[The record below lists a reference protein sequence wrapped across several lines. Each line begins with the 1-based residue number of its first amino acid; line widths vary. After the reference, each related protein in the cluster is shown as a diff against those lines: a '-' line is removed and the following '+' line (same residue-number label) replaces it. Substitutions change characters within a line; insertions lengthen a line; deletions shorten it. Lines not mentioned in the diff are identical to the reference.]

1 MNELL
6 TTSGFL
12 STIAG
17 LFILEFFGF
26 SIAQL
31 FGFYTIVKE
40 RESKVY
46 VLFGDIVGVV
56 SDPGIH
62 FLWFELGWRAFF
74 VNWLGKRY
82 LLDTRIDQCYIRSIP
97 VNSEEGTPMGIGVW
111 YEMFIT
117 DPAAY
122 IFKNVDPEGSLSAN
136 VHNATIKRLSNLPMT
151 EMLSNRHTMSRI
163 VSAEVTPESKEWGY
177 SLGSVYIRKVHFR
190 DVQMIKQ
197 IEEKVV
203 NRLRQVTSAIKQD
216 GVNQVNVIG
225 SKAEKEAAVEFAKA
239 TMVRPQIV
247 GDALREIS
255 VDPKVLMTMFDI
267 LETQKIIEGEA
278 DVTILPEGSST
289 ALLPELLVARSKK

>member
-1 MNELL
+1 MINQDIFIITLGTFIALL
-6 TTSGFL
+6 AIEFV
-12 STIAG
+12 
-17 LFILEFFGF
+17 LFPILR
-26 SIAQL
+26 L
-31 FGFYTIVKE
+31 FGFYTIVQE
-40 RESKVY
+40 REAKVY

-56 SDPGIH
+56 ADPGIH
-62 FLWFELGWRAFF
+62 FLWFEIGWRAFF
-74 VNWLGKRY
+74 VNWLGRMY
-82 LLDTRIDQCYIRSIP
+82 LRDTRIDQLYLRSIP

-117 DPAAY
+117 DPVAH

-151 EMLSNRHTMSRI
+151 EMLSDRHTMSRI
-163 VSAEVTPESKEWGY
+163 VSAEVTPESSEWGY

-190 DVQMIKQ
+190 DAQMIKQ

-255 VDPKVLMTMFDI
+255 IDPEVLAVMFDI
-267 LETQKIIEGEA
+267 LETQKIIESSA
-278 DVTILPEGSST
+278 VLTILPEGSST
-289 ALLPELLVARSKK
+289 DLLPQLITTVR